1 MAQTQC
7 LPQKLLRY
15 LCRGCGIHWPQLC
28 LASFKWDPNFL
39 LICQTTKVFLLTTK
53 FIEIM
58 LRSFKINIIVQT
70 RITELD
76 TLVCSKGRNY
86 MYHQNYQ
93 IYIHVSREIAL
104 LHVLFSCCFKFFKA
118 LLKELFL
125 KKNMTTLHWH
135 EATDRYCSHCHP
147 TKRYEILLK

>member
-1 MAQTQC
+1 M
-7 LPQKLLRY
+7 KLNNGSDRVPALETSIIKLRY

-39 LICQTTKVFLLTTK
+39 LICQTTKVFLSTTK

-86 MYHQNYQ
+86 MYHLNYQ

-104 LHVLFSCCFKFFKA
+104 LHVLFSCCFKIF
-118 LLKELFL
+118 
-125 KKNMTTLHWH
+125 
-135 EATDRYCSHCHP
+135 
-147 TKRYEILLK
+147 

>member
-1 MAQTQC
+1 M
-7 LPQKLLRY
+7 KLNNGSDRVPAFETSIIKLRY

-86 MYHQNYQ
+86 MYHQNDQ

-104 LHVLFSCCFKFFKA
+104 LHVLFSCCFKIF
-118 LLKELFL
+118 
-125 KKNMTTLHWH
+125 
-135 EATDRYCSHCHP
+135 
-147 TKRYEILLK
+147 

>member
-1 MAQTQC
+1 MAQTEC

-76 TLVCSKGRNY
+76 TLVVQRDVTTCTTN
-86 MYHQNYQ
+86 MYH
-93 IYIHVSREIAL
+93 VK
-104 LHVLFSCCFKFFKA
+104 LHYYMSFLVAVLKFFKA
-118 LLKELFL
+118 LLKELFQ

>member
-1 MAQTQC
+1 MAQTEC

-76 TLVCSKGRNY
+76 MLVCSKGRNY

-93 IYIHVSREIAL
+93 IYIHVL
-104 LHVLFSCCFKFFKA
+104 KFFKA

>member
-1 MAQTQC
+1 MAQTEC

-104 LHVLFSCCFKFFKA
+104 LHVLFSCCFKIFKA

>member
-1 MAQTQC
+1 M
-7 LPQKLLRY
+7 KLNNGSDRVPALETSIIKLRY

-28 LASFKWDPNFL
+28 LASFKWGPNFL

-76 TLVCSKGRNY
+76 MLVCSKGRNY

-104 LHVLFSCCFKFFKA
+104 PHVLFSCCFKIF
-118 LLKELFL
+118 
-125 KKNMTTLHWH
+125 
-135 EATDRYCSHCHP
+135 
-147 TKRYEILLK
+147 

>member
-1 MAQTQC
+1 MAQTEC

-104 LHVLFSCCFKFFKA
+104 LHVLFSCCLKFFKA

>member
-1 MAQTQC
+1 MAQTEC

-93 IYIHVSREIAL
+93 IYMYHVK
-104 LHVLFSCCFKFFKA
+104 LHYYMSFLVAVLKFFKA

-135 EATDRYCSHCHP
+135 EATDRYCSNCHP